1 MEFDPAPL
9 FALSLIP
16 YLYFL
21 YWLRKSE
28 ALPVLAQ
35 RGFQLTLLFVSVTI
49 VAAFIALRCCD
60 AELVDIDVLHG
71 GAEAFLTLANTVL
84 VLGLVLDR
92 QKRVNNS

>member
-16 YLYFL
+16 YLGFL

-35 RGFQLTLLFVSVTI
+35 RGFQLPLLFVGVTI
-49 VAAFIALRCCD
+49 VAAIVALRCCD
-60 AELVDIDVLHG
+60 AELVDIDALHG

-84 VLGLVLDR
+84 VVGLVQDR

>member
-16 YLYFL
+16 YLGFL

-35 RGFQLTLLFVSVTI
+35 RGFQLTLLVVGVTI
-49 VAAFIALRCCD
+49 VAAIVALRCCD
-60 AELVDIDVLHG
+60 AELVDIDALHG

-84 VLGLVLDR
+84 VVGLVQDR

>member
-16 YLYFL
+16 YLGFL

-35 RGFQLTLLFVSVTI
+35 RGFQLTLLIVGVTI
-49 VAAFIALRCCD
+49 VAAIVALRCCD
-60 AELVDIDVLHG
+60 AELVDIDALHG

-84 VLGLVLDR
+84 VVGLVQDR

>member
-1 MEFDPAPL
+1 M
-9 FALSLIP
+9 
-16 YLYFL
+16 
-21 YWLRKSE
+21 
-28 ALPVLAQ
+28 
-35 RGFQLTLLFVSVTI
+35 
-49 VAAFIALRCCD
+49 AAIIALRCCD

>member
-16 YLYFL
+16 YLCFL
-21 YWLRKSE
+21 YWLRQSK

-35 RGFQLTLLFVSVTI
+35 RGFQLTLLVVGVTI
-49 VAAFIALRCCD
+49 VAAIVALRCCD

-71 GAEAFLTLANTVL
+71 GAEAFLRLANTVL
-84 VLGLVLDR
+84 VVGLALDH

>member
-16 YLYFL
+16 YLGFL

-35 RGFQLTLLFVSVTI
+35 RGFQLTLLFVVVTI
-49 VAAFIALRCCD
+49 VAAIVALRCCD
-60 AELVDIDVLHG
+60 AELVDIDALHG

-84 VLGLVLDR
+84 VVGLVQDR

>member
-16 YLYFL
+16 YLCFL

-35 RGFQLTLLFVSVTI
+35 RGFQLTLLFVGVTI
-49 VAAFIALRCCD
+49 VAAIVAL
-60 AELVDIDVLHG
+60 L
-71 GAEAFLTLANTVL
+71 
-84 VLGLVLDR
+84 
-92 QKRVNNS
+92 